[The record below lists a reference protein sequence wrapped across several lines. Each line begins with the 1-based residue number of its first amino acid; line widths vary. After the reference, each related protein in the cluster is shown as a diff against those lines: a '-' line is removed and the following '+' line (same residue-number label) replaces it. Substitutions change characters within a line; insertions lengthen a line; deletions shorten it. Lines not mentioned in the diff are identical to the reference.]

1 MPADIAPCIAIDG
14 PVGSGKTAAGRC
26 LAARLGH
33 AFLDTGV
40 MYRAITY
47 LALQKNVPVDDWAA
61 LARLASKAGMELTA
75 GPGDECRVIVGGR
88 DVTDELRSAIVDR
101 NVSAVSAVPG
111 VREVLVELQ
120 REIAARGQIVMVGRD
135 IGTVVLSDA
144 GLKIYLDASADVRAR
159 RRHGQLIESGSD
171 MEYETVLADLRR
183 RDEQDS
189 SRAVAPLRAANDAV
203 TLPTDDLALDEVVDR
218 LEAMARS
225 GGNGS

>member
-1 MPADIAPCIAIDG
+1 MPEDIAPCIAIDG

-225 GGNGS
+225 GGNGR

>member
-1 MPADIAPCIAIDG
+1 M
-14 PVGSGKTAAGRC
+14 
-26 LAARLGH
+26 
-33 AFLDTGV
+33 
-40 MYRAITY
+40 
-47 LALQKNVPVDDWAA
+47 
-61 LARLASKAGMELTA
+61 
-75 GPGDECRVIVGGR
+75 IVGGR

-203 TLPTDDLALDEVVDR
+203 TLPTDDLALDDVVDR
-218 LEAMARS
+218 LEPMARS
-225 GGNGS
+225 GGNGR

>member
-1 MPADIAPCIAIDG
+1 MAPCIAIDG

-33 AFLDTGV
+33 TFLDTGV

-225 GGNGS
+225 GGNGR

>member
-33 AFLDTGV
+33 TFLDTGV

-75 GPGDECRVIVGGR
+75 DPGDECRVILGGR
-88 DVTDELRSAIVDR
+88 DVTDELRSAVVDR

-111 VREVLVELQ
+111 VREVLVKLQ
-120 REIAARGQIVMVGRD
+120 REIAARGHIVMVGRD

-159 RRHGQLIESGSD
+159 RRHGQLVESGSD

-225 GGNGS
+225 GGNGR

>member
-33 AFLDTGV
+33 TFLDTGM

-47 LALQKNVPVDDWAA
+47 LALQKKVPVDDSAA

-75 GPGDECRVIVGGR
+75 APGDECRVIVGGR
-88 DVTDELRSAIVDR
+88 DVTDELRSAVVDR

-111 VREVLVELQ
+111 VREVLVKLQ

-159 RRHGQLIESGSD
+159 RRHGQLVESGSD

-203 TLPTDDLALDEVVDR
+203 TLPTDDLALDDVVDR

-225 GGNGS
+225 GGNGR